1 MFYSSAAPGRH
12 KIISKLSIMFNTIL
26 TWPLITI
33 QYRYAFLD
41 TFYDC
46 DFSDKKSQEFPPIR
60 KEMKILVFRLGFP
73 DMGWSILIWKWN
85 KDWVID
91 LNLKFWLPSRV
102 STLNTNF
109 TSHQFNIIEISLSGK
124 WIRIFEAKICF
135 SEKRDAE
142 KKSPK
147 IESETTKN
155 KFPKVV
161 SEISERLFDFRI
173 RNMNAEEINQ

>member
-1 MFYSSAAPGRH
+1 MTLNNDPISLRFPGYY
-12 KIISKLSIMFNTIL
+12 LWL
-26 TWPLITI
+26 W
-33 QYRYAFLD
+33 FLW
-41 TFYDC
+41 
-46 DFSDKKSQEFPPIR
+46 KKSQEFPPIR
-60 KEMKILVFRLGFP
+60 MEMKILVFRLGFP

-142 KKSPK
+142 KIRQKLKVRLPK
-147 IESETTKN
+147 ISFRKS
-155 KFPKVV
+155 FPKYRNGFL
-161 SEISERLFDFRI
+161 ISELEI
-173 RNMNAEEINQ
+173 QCMNAEEINP

>member
-1 MFYSSAAPGRH
+1 MFNSSAAPGRH

-33 QYRYAFLD
+33 QYRYALLD
-41 TFYDC
+41 AFYDY
-46 DFSDKKSQEFPPIR
+46 DFSEKSQEFPPIR

-142 KKSPK
+142 KFRRKSKVRQPK
-147 IESETTKN
+147 ISFLKS
-155 KFPKVV
+155 FPKYRNGCL
-161 SEISERLFDFRI
+161 ISEL
-173 RNMNAEEINQ
+173 EILMQRK

>member
-1 MFYSSAAPGRH
+1 MFNSSAAPGRH
-12 KIISKLSIMFNTIL
+12 KIISKLSIMFNTTL
-26 TWPLITI
+26 TWPLIMI
-33 QYRYAFLD
+33 QQRSALLD
-41 TFYDC
+41 TFYDF
-46 DFSDKKSQEFPPIR
+46 DLSDKKSQEFAPMR
-60 KEMKILVFRLGFP
+60 WEMRILVFRLRFP

-142 KKSPK
+142 KFRRKSKVRQPK
-147 IESETTKN
+147 ISFRKS
-155 KFPKVV
+155 FPKYRNGYL
-161 SEISERLFDFRI
+161 ISEL
-173 RNMNAEEINQ
+173 EIWMQRK